1 MFFYQK
7 LSAREE
13 TVLSIIVWLL
23 LWQNINFGRGKFVV
37 TDQSKVLIA
46 ATYVMLTFGM
56 RHYLIDVF

>member
-1 MFFYQK
+1 MAKYKF
-7 LSAREE
+7 
-13 TVLSIIVWLL
+13 
-23 LWQNINFGRGKFVV
+23 FGRGKFVV